1 MAIPE
6 GDEGRK
12 FDSFYAELPPERYVL
27 AGAAI
32 PGRWGGWGR
41 GERGEGEGGERGRGR
56 RGKGSKLYLTIH
68 RHHQNDFCIE
78 MGSDERHFYAL

>member
-12 FDSFYAELPPERYVL
+12 FDSFYAGLLPERYVL

-32 PGRWGGWGR
+32 PGRLGGG
-41 GERGEGEGGERGRGR
+41 GGVEGWDRN
-56 RGKGSKLYLTIH
+56 YT
-68 RHHQNDFCIE
+68 
-78 MGSDERHFYAL
+78 